1 MNINCKKKILCL
13 IDALG
18 PGGAERQITGLAS
31 MLNKRG
37 YRVEVVYF
45 EPKDFFVQ
53 QLQDNGVVVKRV
65 NAFKSKFKLL
75 SGIRREIKAF
85 SPDVVISYLQS
96 SSIMACILKLTGL
109 KYKLIVSERNTNL
122 SKSIKDTFRFNL
134 FRVTDCVV
142 PNSYSQQKF
151 INDNFPFL
159 KDKNQVIVNFVDT
172 DQFTPADKQRGATI
186 IVAATIWPSKNTLG
200 FINALKILKDKGVQ
214 FHVKWFG
221 KVPDQRRYIQECETL
236 IKKLYLQEEIE
247 LLDKTQKIAEEY
259 HKADYFCLPS
269 LYEGTPN
276 VICEAMASGLPI
288 ICSNV
293 CDNGR
298 YVEEGVNGF
307 LFDPKSPENIAEV
320 IEKML
325 MITHDQYYAFRI
337 ESRKKAVKNLSKK
350 KFINTYLDLIR

>member
-1 MNINCKKKILCL
+1 MNINCKKKVLCL
-13 IDALG
+13 IDDLG
-18 PGGAERQITGLAS
+18 PGGAERQMAGLAS
-31 MLNKRG
+31 MLNTRG
-37 YRVEVVYF
+37 YVVGVVYF
-45 EPKDFFVQ
+45 ESKNFFVQ
-53 QLQDNGVVVKRV
+53 QLRDCGVTVKNVDNTRGKI
-65 NAFKSKFKLL
+65 NLL
-75 SGIRREIKAF
+75 RKIRSEIKVF

-96 SSIMACILKLTGL
+96 SSIIACILKLTGL

-122 SKSIKDTFRFNL
+122 SKSLKDTFRFNL
-134 FRVTDCVV
+134 FRVADYVI

-172 DQFTPADKQRGATI
+172 DRFTPIDKQRGTTI
-186 IVAATIWPSKNTLG
+186 IVVATIWPSKNPLG
-200 FINALKILKDKGVQ
+200 FIKAMKILKDKGVQ

-221 KVPDQRRYIQECETL
+221 KVADQGGYIRECETL

-288 ICSNV
+288 ICSDV
-293 CDNGR
+293 CDNSR
-298 YVEEGVNGF
+298 YVEDGVNGF
-307 LFDPKSPENIAEV
+307 LFNPKSPENIAE
-320 IEKML
+320 ITEKML
-325 MITHDQYYAFRI
+325 MVTHDQYYAFKV
-337 ESRKKAVKNLSKK
+337 ESRKKVVKNLSKG
-350 KFINTYLDLIR
+350 KFINAYLDLLR